1 MLFWR
6 FRRRLDRYEKLLQ
19 NISAQLKSI
28 AFRMYRPGFLSIS
41 FQGASLMADKIL
53 YRILLPEP
61 GARDVVTRELRVA
74 TATTEEIFVL
84 GPAEVQSD
92 LLRGDQGTTVTVS
105 LVDID
110 DAGNRSDAS
119 EAQFFLA
126 DTLPPP
132 KPGELA
138 MVVEGEEPADEEDE

>member
-6 FRRRLDRYEKLLQ
+6 FRRRLNRYEQLLET
-19 NISAQLKSI
+19 ISARLKSI

-53 YRILLPEP
+53 YRVLLPEP
-61 GARDVVTRELRVA
+61 GAKDVVTRELRVVSDA
-74 TATTEEIFVL
+74 GEEIFVL

-110 DAGNRSDAS
+110 DAGNRSEAS
-119 EAQFFLA
+119 EAQFFLT

-138 MVVEGEEPADEEDE
+138 MVVEGEEPAEDGE

>member
-1 MLFWR
+1 
-6 FRRRLDRYEKLLQ
+6 
-19 NISAQLKSI
+19 
-28 AFRMYRPGFLSIS
+28 
-41 FQGASLMADKIL
+41 MADKIL

-92 LLRGDQGTTVTVS
+92 LLRGDQDTTVTVS

-110 DAGNRSDAS
+110 DAGNRSEAS
-119 EAQFFLA
+119 EAQFFLT

-138 MVVEGEEPADEEDE
+138 MVVEGEEPADEDE

>member
-6 FRRRLDRYEKLLQ
+6 FRRRLNRYEQLLET
-19 NISAQLKSI
+19 ISARLKSI

-41 FQGASLMADKIL
+41 FQGASVMADKIL
-53 YRILLPEP
+53 YRVLLPEP

-110 DAGNRSDAS
+110 DAGNRSEAS
-119 EAQFFLA
+119 EAQFFLT

-138 MVVEGEEPADEEDE
+138 MVVEGEEPAEDGE